1 MFRFVLIFSTNN
13 MNDYTYPIPR
23 NLTECFSV
31 LDEIFNES
39 REDMDWFKSS
49 IEDEAVSGLHNGL
62 GRWIRN
68 AWGFWSKDTE
78 LHETLKNM
86 GLWHADDMYS
96 VVMTSYYRKIHGS
109 ELKLKEQ
116 IQQHI
121 NYWKDYEKM
130 NGPVEKD

>member
-1 MFRFVLIFSTNN
+1 
-13 MNDYTYPIPR
+13 
-23 NLTECFSV
+23 
-31 LDEIFNES
+31 
-39 REDMDWFKSS
+39 MDWFKSS

-68 AWGFWSKDTE
+68 TWGFWSKDTE